1 MKQTTIYP
9 VVCIYAYLTL
19 RGCFLSTYLNGSENY
34 EVTAFDDLDEAKAD
48 FKHFTYPVIVL
59 LSTLMYFKTGM

>member
-1 MKQTTIYP
+1 M
-9 VVCIYAYLTL
+9 YLCL
-19 RGCFLSTYLNGSENY
+19 FDSARVFFEYLNGSENY

-59 LSTLMYFKTGM
+59 QSTLMYFKTGM